1 MKYILYLSLVV
12 FVTTSFKTNNQ
23 ASLTI
28 KNNSGRTMFL
38 KVMKGNYSVNDLHET
53 VQISAYDNA
62 TVYFGQ
68 SGNYFT
74 KTKATLKGKDP
85 IYQRGQIF
93 NVTNDYSGYSVMT
106 ITFSITE
113 SSTPQVTGG
122 KQISKSEFDKN

>member
-12 FVTTSFKTNNQ
+12 FATTSFKTNNQ

-62 TVYFGQ
+62 TVYFG
-68 SGNYFT
+68 
-74 KTKATLKGKDP
+74 
-85 IYQRGQIF
+85 
-93 NVTNDYSGYSVMT
+93 
-106 ITFSITE
+106 
-113 SSTPQVTGG
+113 
-122 KQISKSEFDKN
+122 